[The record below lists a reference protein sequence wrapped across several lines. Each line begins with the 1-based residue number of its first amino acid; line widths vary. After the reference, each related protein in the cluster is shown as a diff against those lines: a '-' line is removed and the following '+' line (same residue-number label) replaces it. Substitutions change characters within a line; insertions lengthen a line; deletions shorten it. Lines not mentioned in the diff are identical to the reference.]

1 MHGGQALAR
10 ASAWALATAAMM
22 VAASCEPLYQPPRLQ
37 GRPCP
42 AAVRAASPASQPSS
56 QPGIPAVGPVSLDV
70 ATAVVLALDNNK
82 SLVVERYNPPIRRT
96 FEQQERAVFDPL
108 LTGAVSAGSAHAD
121 SNLADV
127 PGRTSD
133 VLLGVRQFLPT
144 GATLGASVETSSQ
157 AKDVFGSRVGLSA
170 TQALLRG
177 FGTQVNLVSLRQA
190 QIDTL
195 SSQYELRGLAEAIV
209 AQAEEAYWDYAL
221 AGRQIEIV
229 TPSLDLAQ
237 QQLDEVDERIR
248 VGRLAATERAAAQ
261 AEVALRRENL
271 IDARS
276 IMEKSRLQLL
286 RLVNPPGSD
295 ALGREVVLLQQPV
308 VPRTPLDPVAE
319 HLQLAYC
326 MRPDLNQARLQVQK
340 GDLQIVRTRNG
351 LLPRLDA
358 FIALGKT
365 GYARTFGESWG
376 DMSADGYD
384 LLVGLRGE
392 YPLGNRDARAQFIR
406 SELAK
411 EQSVEA
417 VANLAQLVELDVRT
431 GYTEVARAREQVTA
445 TAATRALQEEKL
457 RSENEKFRVGRS
469 TSLQVAQVQRDLLA
483 AQIEEV
489 RAVVAYV
496 KGQIELYRLE
506 GSLLLR
512 RGIASP
518 GGEPALM
525 EYPGAK
531 DKALSRGLSGTVTHE
546 LPRQ

>member
-1 MHGGQALAR
+1 
-10 ASAWALATAAMM
+10 MM
-22 VAASCEPLYQPPRLQ
+22 AAASCEPLYQPPRLQ

-42 AAVRAASPASQPSS
+42 AAVRASSPASQPSS
-56 QPGIPAVGPVSLDV
+56 QPSIPAVGPVSLDV
-70 ATAVVLALDNNK
+70 ATAVVGALGNNK
-82 SLVVERYNPPIRRT
+82 SLVVERYNPSIRRT
-96 FEQQERAVFDPL
+96 FEQQERAAFDPL
-108 LTGAVSAGSAHAD
+108 LTGAVSAGIAHAD
-121 SNLADV
+121 SDLADV
-127 PGRTSD
+127 PDRTSD
-133 VLLGVRQFLPT
+133 VLLGVQQSLPT
-144 GATLGASVETSSQ
+144 GATLGASVETGSQ
-157 AKDVFGSRVGLSA
+157 VRDVFGARVGLSA

-229 TPSLDLAQ
+229 TQSLDLAQ
-237 QQLDEVDERIR
+237 KQLDEVDERIR

-261 AEVALRRENL
+261 AEVALRREGL

-276 IMEKSRLQLL
+276 AMEKSRFQLL

-295 ALGREVVLLQQPV
+295 ALGREVRLLQQPV
-308 VPRTPLDPVAE
+308 VPRTPLDPVAD

-326 MRPDLNQARLQVQK
+326 MRPDLNQARLQVRK

-525 EYPGAK
+525 EHPGAK
-531 DKALSRGLSGTVTHE
+531 DKTLSRGLSGTVTHE